1 MRSYYPTGSRN
12 ISSSW
17 RQDDHAAPTH
27 DGADGHSSQQFP
39 APSVTAAIAS
49 YLASQPTQQP
59 SPPRWHN
66 YTPPHRAA
74 PAAPWQ
80 WASSTFAPP
89 PPTLSSPWT
98 PWPNAT
104 VVVPAGETP
113 GDASPG
119 GAGGGGGACVA
130 GDDDA
135 TGCLRLA
142 RRVGRK
148 AAGEGRNFML
158 SPLSLHAALALV
170 AAGAS
175 GETQAELLRFL
186 GSASL
191 DELRHAAVTRLV
203 AALRGIPQTSFA
215 CGVWVDR
222 RCALRE
228 EFADVAGAVYAAVAE
243 SVDFVSQAEEARQRI
258 NDFVKDATKGLIG
271 AVLPSGSVGLSTVA
285 VLANA
290 LYFKGHG
297 LSRSTR
303 QEPSTRR
310 SISPTAPPALKLP
323 YSCKSGHQ
331 WHQAAYFYML
341 LLLPDDDHGLGD
353 VYDKVVSTPGFIRK
367 HTPVCKVPVGR
378 LMVPKF
384 KFTFGF
390 EASEEMQ
397 RLGVTSPFG
406 GGDFSGMFAGGGGAS
421 IAGVYHKATV
431 EVDEEGTVAAAAT
444 AVSICL
450 SRSAIPPVDFVA
462 DRPFLFAI
470 VEERSSAVLFFGHVV
485 NPLAE

>member
-1 MRSYYPTGSRN
+1 MRSYYPSGSRN

-39 APSVTAAIAS
+39 VPSVTAAIAS
-49 YLASQPTQQP
+49 YLASQPTQHISQQP

-66 YTPPHRAA
+66 HTYTPPQQWPPHRAA

-89 PPTLSSPWT
+89 PPTLPSPWT
-98 PWPNAT
+98 ARPNVT
-104 VVVPAGETP
+104 VVVPSGETP
-113 GDASPG
+113 TDAWPG
-119 GAGGGGGACVA
+119 GGGGGACAA
-130 GDDDA
+130 GDDA
-135 TGCLRLA
+135 TGCLGLA

-158 SPLSLHAALALV
+158 SPLSLHAALTLV
-170 AAGAS
+170 AAGAN

-243 SVDFVSQAEEARQRI
+243 SVDFVSQEARQRI

-271 AVLPSGSVGLSTVA
+271 AVLPPGSVGSSTVA

-290 LYFKGHG
+290 LYFKGTWAQPFDP
-297 LSRSTR
+297 SRTFDA
-303 QEPSTRR
+303 PFHLPDGTTVR
-310 SISPTAPPALKLP
+310 SPFMTTTSRYEQQQYVAVFPGFRALKLP
-323 YSCKSGHQ
+323 YSCKSGDQ
-331 WHQAAYFYML
+331 WHQTAYFYML

-353 VYDKVVSTPGFIRK
+353 VYKAVSAPGFIRK
-367 HTPVCKVPVGR
+367 HTPVGKVPVGR

-384 KFTFGF
+384 KFTFEF

-397 RLGVTSPFG
+397 KLGVSRAFA
-406 GGDFSGMFAGGGGAS
+406 GGDFSSMFAGEGGCWNP
-421 IAGVYHKATV
+421 
-431 EVDEEGTVAAAAT
+431 
-444 AVSICL
+444 IC
-450 SRSAIPPVDFVA
+450 
-462 DRPFLFAI
+462 
-470 VEERSSAVLFFGHVV
+470 
-485 NPLAE
+485 